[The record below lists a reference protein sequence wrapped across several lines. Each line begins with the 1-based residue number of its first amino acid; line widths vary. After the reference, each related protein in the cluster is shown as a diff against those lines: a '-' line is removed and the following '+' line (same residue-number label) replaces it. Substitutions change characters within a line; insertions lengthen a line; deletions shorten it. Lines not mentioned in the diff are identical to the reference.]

1 MHPGVVAK
9 EEVAM
14 TTLPTTVNAGST
26 DINSDR
32 PASPA
37 APERPAAAPQAVSL
51 KTWVAVLGATLG
63 AFMAVLNIQIVNASL
78 ADIQGGIGAGIDDG
92 GWIST
97 SYLIAEIIVIPLSGW
112 LASVFSLRAY
122 LLTSTALF
130 LALTAACAFAQTL
143 GQMIVIR
150 AAQGFAGGALIP
162 LSFTIIMTRLPRSQH
177 PIALAIYSIAV
188 IFAPSIGPVLG
199 GYFSDTFGWQSV
211 FFLSLPG
218 GLVMI
223 AMLWYAL
230 DAAPPQLHL
239 LREGDWLGILT
250 MALGLGCLE
259 TVLEE
264 GNKDDWFGSPFIT
277 RLAVIAVVSLGIFI
291 YVELKRSAPLL
302 HLRLLTR
309 RNFGLGTCANFVF
322 GFSMFGWIYLV
333 PQYLS
338 RIQGYSSQEIGG
350 VMVWLGL
357 PQLLLI
363 PFIPK
368 VMQRVNPRLLVSVG
382 FALFSAGSLL
392 AMPLSDDFSG
402 PEFLSSSL
410 VRAVAQAMT
419 MTPLMAI
426 AIEAIESQ
434 YAGSASA
441 LFNAI
446 RNMGGAVGIAIVQTF
461 LTKREQFHSSVLSSQ
476 VTMLGERGRH
486 RLETMAGYFR
496 AHGVS
501 DPALAMREAV
511 VAVGRDIQHQAFL
524 LGYSDTVVMQSA
536 VLGLGLA
543 AVVFLRRA
551 SPPPVRGKVT

>member
-1 MHPGVVAK
+1 MA
-9 EEVAM
+9 
-14 TTLPTTVNAGST
+14 TTLTLA
-26 DINSDR
+26 
-32 PASPA
+32 PA
-37 APERPAAAPQAVSL
+37 APPDGMPTPANPARAPATTVERASF
-51 KTWVAVLGATLG
+51 KTWVAVIGSTIG
-63 AFMAVLNIQIVNASL
+63 AFLAILNIQVVGASL
-78 ADIQGGIGAGIDDG
+78 ADIQGGIGAGVDDG
-92 GWIST
+92 GWITT

-112 LASVFSLRAY
+112 LANVFSLRIY
-122 LLTSTALF
+122 LLTSTIVF
-130 LALTAACAFAQTL
+130 LGLTAACAFAQTL

-150 AAQGFAGGALIP
+150 AAQGFAGGVLIP
-162 LSFTIIMTRLPRSQH
+162 LAFTIIMTKLPRSQH
-177 PIALAIYSIAV
+177 PAALAIYAIAV
-188 IFAPSIGPVLG
+188 IFAPSIGPALG

-230 DAAPPQLHL
+230 EPARPQLHL
-239 LREGDWLGILT
+239 LRQGDWLGILT
-250 MALGLGCLE
+250 MAVGLGCLE

-277 RLAVIAVVSLGIFI
+277 RLAVVAVVSLGVFI

-302 HLRLLTR
+302 HLQLLAR

-338 RIQGYSSQEIGG
+338 RMQGYSAQQIGG

-368 VMQRVNPRLLVSVG
+368 VMQRVDAHWLVIFG
-382 FALFSAGSLL
+382 FALFSGGSLL
-392 AMPLSDDFSG
+392 AMPLSNDFSG

-410 VRAVAQAMT
+410 VRAVAQALT
-419 MTPLMAI
+419 MAPLMAI
-426 AIEAIESQ
+426 AINGIESE

-461 LTKREQFHSSVLSSQ
+461 LTKREQFHSNVLSAQ
-476 VTMLGERGRH
+476 VTTLGESLRH
-486 RLETMAGYFR
+486 RLENLAGYFQAR
-496 AHGVS
+496 GVS
-501 DPALAMREAV
+501 DPAMASRKAV
-511 VAVGRDIQHQAFL
+511 VAVGRGIQHQAFL
-524 LGYSDTVVMQSA
+524 LGYSDTIVMQSA

-543 AVVFLRRA
+543 AVLFLRKSSMSA
-551 SPPPVRGKVT
+551 AGGKAH